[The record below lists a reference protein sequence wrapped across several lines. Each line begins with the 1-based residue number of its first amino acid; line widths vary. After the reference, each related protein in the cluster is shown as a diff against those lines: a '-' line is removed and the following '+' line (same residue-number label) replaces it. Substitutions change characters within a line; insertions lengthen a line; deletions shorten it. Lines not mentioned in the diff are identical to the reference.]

1 MSGFAT
7 YPSLRDRVV
16 FVTGGAT
23 GIGASVVEHFAAQG
37 ARVAFADVAAEAG
50 QGLAA
55 RIAGTGA
62 PPPLAMVCDL
72 RNVGGLQEAI
82 ARAGREL
89 GPVQVLVNNAGNDD
103 RHAVADVTP
112 AYWDERMN
120 VNLRHQ
126 FFAAQAVHSQMKAA
140 GGGAIV
146 NMGSI
151 VWKLG
156 MGGLPVYSAA
166 KAAVC
171 GLTRALAR
179 DFGGDGIRVNT
190 VLPGWIMTERQIA
203 LWLDEAGERAL
214 MADQCLKE
222 KIYPADVARL
232 VLFLAADDSRMC
244 TSQDF
249 IIDGG
254 RV

>member
-1 MSGFAT
+1 MSDFAA

-16 FVTGGAT
+16 FVSGGAA
-23 GIGASVVEHFAAQG
+23 GIGASLVEHFAAQG
-37 ARVAFADVAAEAG
+37 ARVAFVDIAAAAGEALAAGIAG
-50 QGLAA
+50 QGMPRPLF
-55 RIAGTGA
+55 IA
-62 PPPLAMVCDL
+62 VDL
-72 RNVGGLQEAI
+72 RDIEALRG
-82 ARAGREL
+82 AVDRVGREL
-89 GPVQVLVNNAGNDD
+89 GPIRVLVNNAANDD

-112 AYWDERMN
+112 AYWDDRMA

-126 FFAAQAVHSQMKAA
+126 FFAAQAVHPQMKAA
-140 GGGAIV
+140 GGGSIV

-156 MGGLPVYSAA
+156 MGELPAYSTA
-166 KAAVC
+166 KAAIG

-179 DFGGDGIRVNT
+179 DLGADGIRVNT
-190 VLPGWIMTERQIA
+190 VLPGWIMTKRQID

-214 MADQCLKE
+214 MAEQCLKE
-222 KIYPADVARL
+222 KLYPADVARL

-249 IIDGG
+249 VIDGG

>member
-1 MSGFAT
+1 MSAFAS

-16 FVTGGAT
+16 FITGGAS
-23 GIGASVVEHFAAQG
+23 GIGASLVEQFALQG
-37 ARVAFADVAAEAG
+37 ARVAFVDLAVEAG
-50 QGLAA
+50 QELAA
-55 RIAGTGA
+55 RLVGAGL
-62 PPPLAMVCDL
+62 PPPLAMTCDL
-72 RNVGGLQEAI
+72 RDVEALQEAI
-82 ARAGREL
+82 IQAGREL
-89 GPVQVLVNNAGNDD
+89 GPIQVLVNNAGNDD
-103 RHAVADVTP
+103 RHAMADVTP
-112 AYWDERMN
+112 AYWDDRMN

-126 FFAAQAVHSQMKAA
+126 FFAAQAVHPQMKGA

-179 DFGGDGIRVNT
+179 DLGADGIRVNT

-203 LWLDEAGERAL
+203 LWLDEEGERAL
-214 MADQCLKE
+214 MAEQCLKE

-244 TSQDF
+244 TAQDF
-249 IIDGG
+249 VIDGG

>member
-1 MSGFAT
+1 MSDFAT
-7 YPSLRDRVV
+7 YPSVRGRVV

-23 GIGASVVEHFAAQG
+23 GIGASVVGHFSAQG
-37 ARVAFADVAAEAG
+37 ACVAFVDVAAEAG
-50 QGLAA
+50 RELAA
-55 RIAGTGA
+55 RIAGAGA
-62 PPPLAMVCDL
+62 PSPLAMACDL
-72 RNVGGLQEAI
+72 RDIEALQEAI
-82 ARAGREL
+82 TRAGREL
-89 GPVQVLVNNAGNDD
+89 GPIQVLVNNAGNDD
-103 RHAVADVTP
+103 RHAVAEVTP
-112 AYWDERMN
+112 AYWDDRMN

-126 FFAAQAVHSQMKAA
+126 FFAAQAVHAQMKAA
-140 GGGAIV
+140 GGGSIV

-151 VWKLG
+151 AWKLG
-156 MGGLPVYSAA
+156 MGGLPAYSAA

-179 DFGGDGIRVNT
+179 DFGPDAIRVNT

-214 MADQCLKE
+214 MAEQCLKE

>member
-1 MSGFAT
+1 MSAFAS

-16 FVTGGAT
+16 FITGGAS
-23 GIGASVVEHFAAQG
+23 GIGASVVEHFALQG
-37 ARVAFADVAAEAG
+37 ARVAFVDLAVEAG
-50 QGLAA
+50 QELAA
-55 RIAGTGA
+55 RLVGTGL
-62 PPPLAMVCDL
+62 PPPLAMTCDL
-72 RNVGGLQEAI
+72 RDVEALQEAI
-82 ARAGREL
+82 VRTGREL
-89 GPVQVLVNNAGNDD
+89 GPIQVLVNNAGNDD
-103 RHAVADVTP
+103 RHAMADVTP
-112 AYWDERMN
+112 AYWDDRMN

-126 FFAAQAVHSQMKAA
+126 FFAAQAVHPQMKGA

-179 DFGGDGIRVNT
+179 DFGADGIRVNT

-214 MADQCLKE
+214 MAEQCLKE

-244 TSQDF
+244 TAQDF
-249 IIDGG
+249 VIDGG